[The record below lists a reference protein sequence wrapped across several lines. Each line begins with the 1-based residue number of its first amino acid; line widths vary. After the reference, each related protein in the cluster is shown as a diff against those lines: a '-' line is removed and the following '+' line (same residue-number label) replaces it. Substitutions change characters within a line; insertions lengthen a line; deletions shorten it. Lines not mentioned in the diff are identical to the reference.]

1 MFIIIL
7 FNCNPYVRTCLILL
21 GFQVFKTLGCYMRV
35 FTESLF
41 FKCSMTNKISLNF
54 GDFLPVTC

>member
-21 GFQVFKTLGCYMRV
+21 GFQAFKTLGCYMRV
-35 FTESLF
+35 FTKSF
-41 FKCSMTNKISLNF
+41 SFKKCSITSKISLKF
-54 GDFLPVTC
+54 W